1 MKRGQPMF
9 QSHGVHL
16 SEIQRSQ
23 RIGRSLHFRLHVL
36 QCITFEIMARW
47 RLRLPPPDHGMAR
60 PGEFDETAVL
70 DAAAQCFWAHGY
82 EATSIRDL
90 IAKTGVTGAT
100 LYNAFGDQRALYQ
113 EPLDYYVDRS
123 A

>member
-60 PGEFDETAVL
+60 PREFDETAVL

-82 EATSIRDL
+82 DATSIRDL
-90 IAKTGVTGAT
+90 IEKTAVTGARP
-100 LYNAFGDQRALYQ
+100 YNAFGHKRALHQ
-113 EPLDYYVDRS
+113 KAVHYYGDR
-123 A
+123 